1 VPHFQSVAHLAAKF
15 ENRITMRKLIICIQL
30 LAAGFALQAQEDVY
44 PAKAYAGKLYI
55 TNGTIHVGN
64 GQVIEN
70 GTIEVENGK
79 ILQVGAGIAAPA
91 GAKVVD
97 VKGKQV
103 YPGLILPVT
112 DLGLKEIG
120 NGVRGSNDYSE
131 LGEYNNSIRSIVAYN
146 TDSKIINTLKAQGI
160 LLAGVTPQGGTI
172 SGSSS
177 VVQLD
182 AWNWEDAAYKMDNG
196 IHLNMPTFIS
206 RPSRFAA
213 FMGLPQQQTD
223 PTKEALNKID
233 EIKSLF
239 RQAKGYLQETTHKE
253 TNLKYEALKGLFNK
267 TQKLF
272 VHASQIKQI
281 LIAIDF
287 VKEFGFDVVLVGASE
302 SFQIADLL
310 KQYNIAVILQ
320 DEHALPATED
330 DDVDQPFKTPAI
342 LQKAGVLFALNDE
355 HGESR
360 YRNLP
365 FNAGTAAA
373 YGLTKEQAL
382 QAITLNS
389 AKILGV
395 DSKTGSLEAGKDANI
410 VVSEGDILDMRT
422 SIVVQAFIQ
431 GREVSLENKQKQLY
445 DRYKFKYELK

>member
-1 VPHFQSVAHLAAKF
+1 MKKIIITLYSLALLQIVAF
-15 ENRITMRKLIICIQL
+15 
-30 LAAGFALQAQEDVY
+30 AQETVY
-44 PAKAYAGKLYI
+44 PAKSSVQKLI
-55 TNGTIHVGN
+55 ISNGTIHVGT

-70 GTIEVENGK
+70 GTIEVVNGK
-79 ILQVGAGIAAPA
+79 ITRIEANTAVSQGD
-91 GAKVVD
+91 AKMINAN
-97 VKGKQV
+97 GKHV

-112 DLGLKEIG
+112 DLGLREISG
-120 NGVRGSNDYSE
+120 SVRGSNDFQE
-131 LGEYNNSIRSIVAYN
+131 LGEINPSIRSIVAYN
-146 TDSKIINTLKAQGI
+146 TDSKIINTLKANGI

-172 SGSSS
+172 SGSST

-182 AWNWEDAAYKMDNG
+182 AWNWEDAAYKIDNG

-206 RPSRFAA
+206 RPSRFAQ
-213 FMGLPQQQTD
+213 FLGISQQTND
-223 PTKEALNKID
+223 PGKEALGKID
-233 EIKSLF
+233 ELKSFF
-239 RQAKGYLQETTHKE
+239 RQAKAWLQDPSGKE
-253 TNLKYEALKGLFNK
+253 TNLKFEAVKGLFDK
-267 TQKLF
+267 SQKLF
-272 VHASQIKQI
+272 VHATQVKQM

-302 SFQIADLL
+302 SWQIADLL
-310 KQYNIAVILQ
+310 KQNNIAVILN
-320 DEHALPATED
+320 DEHALPTAED
-330 DDVDQPFKTPAI
+330 DDVDQPFKTPAM

-395 DSKTGSLEAGKDANI
+395 DDKTGSLEVGKDANI
-410 VVSEGDILDMRT
+410 VVSDGDILDMRT
-422 SIVVQAFIQ
+422 SNVLHAFIQ
-431 GREVSLENKQKQLY
+431 GREVSLDNKQKQLY
-445 DRYKFKYELK
+445 ERYKYKYELK